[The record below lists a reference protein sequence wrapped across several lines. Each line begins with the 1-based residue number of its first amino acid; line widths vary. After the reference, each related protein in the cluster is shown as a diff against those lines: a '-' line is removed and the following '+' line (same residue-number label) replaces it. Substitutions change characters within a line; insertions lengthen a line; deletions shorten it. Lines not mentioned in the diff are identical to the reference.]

1 MSNNQFDIL
10 VGSSSPSEDWLKT
23 QRAYSQGY
31 VDELKEKYGWHT
43 GEPTEEGWY
52 LVKSKQT
59 LPYHVVYWKDNRWL
73 STDDSIYRKDIVLKW
88 QKIED

>member
-1 MSNNQFDIL
+1 MIEGIYPVEEIKDDWSKQPSN
-10 VGSSSPSEDWLKT
+10 
-23 QRAYSQGY
+23 
-31 VDELKEKYGWHT
+31 WHT
-43 GEPTEEGWY
+43 GEPIEEGWY

-88 QKIED
+88 RKIEDQVGE